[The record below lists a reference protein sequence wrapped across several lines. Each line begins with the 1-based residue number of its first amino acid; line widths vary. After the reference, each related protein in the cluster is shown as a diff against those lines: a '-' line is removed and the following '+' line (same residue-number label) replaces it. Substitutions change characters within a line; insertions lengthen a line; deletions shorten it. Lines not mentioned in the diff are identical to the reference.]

1 MKSGKRPMAERTGK
15 GRIAERKGKME
26 RTEQESRIDRIL
38 KHPEFLANLKKNDA
52 AEAHRRFCR
61 HNMVH
66 FLDVARIARV
76 INGEE
81 HFGVDLEWIYAA
93 GLLHDIGRHVQYADG
108 TPHEEASAV
117 IAPEILAECG
127 FSEEEVAIIADA
139 ILMHRKSEVAGEKN
153 LRGIL
158 YRADKA
164 SRACFACPVEQEC
177 NWKNEK
183 KNLLIM
189 Y

>member
-1 MKSGKRPMAERTGK
+1 MTERT
-15 GRIAERKGKME
+15 GKME
-26 RTEQESRIDRIL
+26 RTDQESRIDRII
-38 KHPEFLANLKKNDA
+38 KHTGFVENLNKIDA

-66 FLDVARIARV
+66 FLNVARIARV

-81 HFGVDLEWIYAA
+81 HFGVDQEWIYAA

-108 TPHEEASAV
+108 TPHEQASAA
-117 IAPEILAECG
+117 IAPGILVECG
-127 FSEEEVAIIADA
+127 FSEEETAIIVDA
-139 ILMHRKSEVAGEKN
+139 ILMHRTETVAEEKN
-153 LRGIL
+153 LRGLL

-183 KNLLIM
+183 KNLRIL

>member
-1 MKSGKRPMAERTGK
+1 
-15 GRIAERKGKME
+15 ME
-26 RTEQESRIDRIL
+26 RADRESRIDRIIR
-38 KHPEFLANLKKNDA
+38 HPAFLENLSKNDA
-52 AEAHRRFCR
+52 AEADRRFCR

-81 HFGVDLEWIYAA
+81 QMGVSTEWIYAA

-108 TPHEEASAV
+108 TPHEQASAV
-117 IAPEILAECG
+117 IAPGILAECG
-127 FSEEEVAIIADA
+127 FSEEETESIVDA
-139 ILMHRKSEVAGEKN
+139 ILMHRNGKIADEKN
-153 LRGIL
+153 LRGLL

-164 SRACFACPVEQEC
+164 SRACFACQAQTEC
-177 NWKNEK
+177 NWKSEK
-183 KNLLIM
+183 KNLHIL

>member
-1 MKSGKRPMAERTGK
+1 MARWRMTERT
-15 GRIAERKGKME
+15 GKME
-26 RTEQESRIDRIL
+26 RTDQESRIDRIM
-38 KHPEFLANLKKNDA
+38 KHLEYLEHLSKNDA

-66 FLDVARIARV
+66 FLDVVRIARI

-81 HFGVDLEWIYAA
+81 HFGVDQELIYAA

-108 TPHEEASAV
+108 TPHEQASAV
-117 IAPEILAECG
+117 IAPGILVECG
-127 FSEEEVAIIADA
+127 FSEGETAIIVDA
-139 ILMHRKSEVAGEKN
+139 ILMHRTEAVAEEKN
-153 LRGIL
+153 LRGLL

-183 KNLLIM
+183 KNLRIL

>member
-1 MKSGKRPMAERTGK
+1 MISGKRRMTERTGK
-15 GRIAERKGKME
+15 ME
-26 RTEQESRIDRIL
+26 RREQESRIDRIM
-38 KHPEFLANLKKNDA
+38 KHPGFLEHLKKNDA

-66 FLDVARIARV
+66 FLDVARIARI

-81 HFGVDLEWIYAA
+81 HFGVDQEWIYAA
-93 GLLHDIGRHVQYADG
+93 GLLHDIGRHEQYADG
-108 TPHEEASAV
+108 TPHEQAGAV
-117 IAPEILAECG
+117 IAPGILVECG
-127 FSEEEVAIIADA
+127 FSEEETATIVDA
-139 ILMHRKSEVAGEKN
+139 ILMHRTEAVAGEKN
-153 LRGIL
+153 LRGLL

-164 SRACFACPVEQEC
+164 SRACFACSVEKEC

-183 KNLLIM
+183 KNLRIL

>member
-1 MKSGKRPMAERTGK
+1 
-15 GRIAERKGKME
+15 ME
-26 RTEQESRIDRIL
+26 REECVKMAREEAESRIDRIL
-38 KHPEFLANLKKNDA
+38 RHPEYLDNLNKNDA
-52 AEAHRRFCR
+52 AEAHRRFCC

-117 IAPEILAECG
+117 IALGILAECG
-127 FSEEEVAIIADA
+127 FSEEEATIIVDA

-153 LRGIL
+153 LRGLL

-164 SRACFACPVEQEC
+164 SRACFACPVELEC

-183 KNLLIM
+183 KNLRIV

>member
-1 MKSGKRPMAERTGK
+1 MAREE
-15 GRIAERKGKME
+15 A
-26 RTEQESRIDRIL
+26 ESRIDRIL
-38 KHPEFLANLKKNDA
+38 KHPEYLENLSKNDA

-117 IAPEILAECG
+117 IAPGILAECG
-127 FSEEEVAIIADA
+127 FSEEEVAIIVDA
-139 ILMHRKSEVAGEKN
+139 ILMHRTADVAAEKN
-153 LRGIL
+153 LRGLL

-164 SRACFACPVEQEC
+164 SRACFACSVEQEC

-183 KNLLIM
+183 KNLRIV